1 MSMRKA
7 SVVILISL
15 LTMMILAAC
24 NGGGNSTPAPASGKT
39 FNVDETEFAYSPNA
53 FNASVGQPITFK
65 ITNKGTVDHTFVILG
80 LDGKE
85 AAKTNVKAGATET
98 LQYTPTAAGTYPIV
112 CDLPGHKE
120 AGMQGTLTVK

>member
-1 MSMRKA
+1 MKMRRIP
-7 SVVILISL
+7 VVSLIGL
-15 LTMMILAAC
+15 IAVMLAAC
-24 NGGGNSTPAPASGKT
+24 GGSASASTPAPITGQT
-39 FNVDETEFAYSPNA
+39 INVDETEFAYTPNT

-80 LDGKE
+80 QDGQE
-85 AAKTNVKAGATET
+85 AAKTNVKVGATAT
-98 LQYTPTAAGTYPIV
+98 LQFTPTAAGTYPIV